1 MKKILLLL
9 HAATCFIGATAQ
21 SDRFVCDGNC
31 VPSGSQEGSALFS
44 VVSPIGT
51 CSVEPIQLA
60 PRLDTLEGKTIAVVG
75 VSFMTQITHPEIKRL
90 ILENYPTAKVILLD
104 EIGYAGTYP
113 APGIR
118 RKSVEEFQQ
127 KLKEMHVDA
136 VISGNGGC
144 GLCTPKET
152 GSCIAA
158 EVLGIPSVIIA
169 GPGFADEAR
178 YTARNNGLSV
188 LRVAEYPSAFAS
200 DSEQELIVNTRE
212 ILWPQIEEALT
223 KPFTINELT
232 GGLQQKPGGV
242 SGTGTMN
249 GISDDVFQGTIDEVF
264 DFFSEMNWTDGM
276 PFMPPTYDRVLE
288 YMTYTDYAWDQVIA
302 TIPPANRS
310 TTTWHVAVNACMAG
324 CKPEYMPLLIAI
336 TKGMGNAEFRKTL
349 SSTHAWIPYTW
360 VNGPVSRQLGICSEQ
375 GVITEKANVAIG
387 RFLNLALMNLAGY
400 YVGGEARM
408 GTFGYPVSWCLAEDE
423 TACVRVGWQPWHV
436 QKGFGMNENTV
447 TCASALLW
455 GNNMAPSTH
464 DSQKVM
470 ELLAW
475 DIAERGQFALGSG
488 KQFTDRVI
496 LMTEP
501 VAELLSRQY
510 PTVDALEDALITTA
524 RRPVKERAFA
534 NFYANPGGSKDL
546 DYNFQMYQSH
556 IIKDENAAETTTPPW
571 CAATENTMMTVAAME
586 KGSTAF
592 LITGDAARNKMQTMP
607 GGGNVT
613 IKIELPANW
622 DTLMATL
629 GYRPLRSFWLENSV
643 AYDVRDVNRDRHI
656 TVGDVGQGVN
666 ELNQPSSPMTMPLL
680 REVVDGVI
688 HHVAD

>member
-1 MKKILLLL
+1 MKRTLLLSFL
-9 HAATCFIGATAQ
+9 SLAFMGAQAQ
-21 SDRFVCDGNC
+21 SDRFVCDGTC
-31 VPSGSQEGSALFS
+31 EPDMPVGTPVFA

-51 CSVEPIQLA
+51 STVKTINPA
-60 PRLDTLEGKTIAVVG
+60 PRLDTLDGKTIAVVG

-90 ILENYPTAKVILLD
+90 ILEEYPTARVILLD

-127 KLKEMHVDA
+127 NLIDMHVDA

-158 EVLGIPSVIIA
+158 EALGIPSVIIA

-178 YTARNNGLSV
+178 YTARSNGLNV
-188 LRVAEYPSAFAS
+188 IRVAEYPSAFAS
-200 DSEQELIVNTRE
+200 DTEQELIDNTRD
-212 ILWPQIEEALT
+212 ILWPQIVEALA
-223 KPFTINELT
+223 KPFSAAELLGT
-232 GGLQQKPGGV
+232 NPMKPGTTTG
-242 SGTGTMN
+242 SGTMN
-249 GISDDVFQGTIDEVF
+249 GISDDVFQGTIDEVYEYF
-264 DFFSEMNWTDGM
+264 ADMKWSDGM
-276 PFMPPTYDRVLE
+276 PFMPPTYERVLE
-288 YMTYTDYAWDQVIA
+288 FMKYTDHAWDETIA
-302 TIPPANRS
+302 TLQPANRN
-310 TTTWHVAVNACMAG
+310 TTTWHIAVNACMAG
-324 CKPEYMPLLIAI
+324 CKPEYMPLLIAMV
-336 TKGMGNAEFRKTL
+336 KGMGVADFRKTL

-360 VNGPVSRQLGICSEQ
+360 VNGPVSRQLGISSEQ
-375 GVITEKANVAIG
+375 GVISQQANVAIG

-423 TACVRVGWQPWHV
+423 AACVRVGWQPWHV

-464 DSQKVM
+464 DPQKVM

-488 KQFTDRVI
+488 KQFTERVV

-501 VAELLSRQY
+501 VAELLSRNY
-510 PTVDALEDALITTA
+510 PTTDELEDALITTA
-524 RRPVKERAFA
+524 RRPVWERAFA

-546 DYNFQMYQSH
+546 DYNFGQYRGH
-556 IIKDENAAETTTPPW
+556 IRSYENAQETTTPPW
-571 CAATENTMMTVAAME
+571 YASDASTMETVATME

-613 IKIELPANW
+613 IRVDLPANW
-622 DTLMATL
+622 DALMEAL
-629 GYRPLRSFWLENSV
+629 GYRPLSTFYLESPRPF
-643 AYDVRDVNRDRHI
+643 DRRDVNRDRRI
-656 TVGDVGQGVN
+656 SIDDVSRGVD
-666 ELNQPSSPMTMPLL
+666 ELHQPSSPMTLPLL
-680 REVVDGVI
+680 DEVREGVLMG
-688 HHVAD
+688 AAE